1 LQNVFLKAQLCGFYW
16 AFGFLLVVWVFGVS
30 GLNQMVGY
38 GTCMGLTVDFICIF
52 QMLSLLNRLMM
63 MTMLMMLSW
72 MMLSCGV
79 APEAEADG
87 VCIV

>member
-1 LQNVFLKAQLCGFYW
+1 MTFLEFYCFLGLKQGFVKRPIW
-16 AFGFLLVVWVFGVS
+16 WVMELLWVLLSIF
-30 GLNQMVGY
+30 
-38 GTCMGLTVDFICIF
+38 CIF
-52 QMLSLLNRLMM
+52 EMLSLLNRLMM

-72 MMLSCGV
+72 MMLSCGA